1 MSTLDEIKTPTSITL
16 LEEELLIGVPNNNN
30 FSNKDHIF
38 LKELSKENF
47 ISFQSDKPL
56 RKILDTLCSYA
67 GFTPNIV
74 FESDVPS
81 IVRQLIIAG
90 LGISFIPK
98 ISWNI
103 PSDNSIK
110 LIHVVD
116 PPCKRH
122 LNISLNANNYMS
134 KYAKI
139 FKDFAVDYY
148 SSL

>member
-1 MSTLDEIKTPTSITL
+1 M
-16 LEEELLIGVPNNNN
+16 GVPNNNT

-56 RKILDTLCSYA
+56 RKISDTLCSYA

-116 PPCKRH
+116 PPCKRY
-122 LNISLNANNYMS
+122 LNISWHANNYMS

-139 FKDFAVDYY
+139 FRDFAVDYY
-148 SSL
+148 SLL